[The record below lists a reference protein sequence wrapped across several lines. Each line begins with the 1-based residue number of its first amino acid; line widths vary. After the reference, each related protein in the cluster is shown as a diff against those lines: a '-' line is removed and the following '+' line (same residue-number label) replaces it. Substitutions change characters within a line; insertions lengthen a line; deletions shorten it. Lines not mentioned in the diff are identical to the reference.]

1 MADDTK
7 ALRDRI
13 DELERQLEESQ
24 QALEAIRSGEVES
37 LVVEGPNGP
46 RIYSLEWS
54 IYSFRVLVEAISEG
68 ALTMG
73 GDGVVL
79 YCNSR
84 FAKMLLAPLEQVMGN
99 PLRRWVSERS
109 LPAVEELLHQAIT
122 GDARV
127 ELALLTTGGREVPV
141 CLSASSIRDNG
152 ELVFCLVAT
161 DLSDFR
167 PVVSDKAP

>member
-1 MADDTK
+1 MTDDPK
-7 ALRDRI
+7 LLHDRI

-24 QALEAIRSGEVES
+24 QALEAIRTGQVES
-37 LVVEGPNGP
+37 LVVEGPAGP

-73 GDGVVL
+73 EDGVVL

-109 LPAVEELLHQAIT
+109 LPALEALMRQAVT
-122 GDARV
+122 GEGRA
-127 ELALLTTGGREVPV
+127 EIALLNSGGREVPT
-141 CLSASSIRDNG
+141 CLSASTIRDNG

-161 DLSDFR
+161 DLTDLR
-167 PVVSDKAP
+167 PSEKTT

>member
-13 DELERQLEESQ
+13 DELTRQLEESQ
-24 QALEAIRSGEVES
+24 QTLAAIRSGDVES
-37 LVVEGPNGP
+37 LVVEGPAGP

-68 ALTMG
+68 TLTMG
-73 GDGVVL
+73 EDGVVL

-99 PLRRWVSERS
+99 PLRRWVAEPS

-161 DLSDFR
+161 DLTDLR
-167 PVVSDKAP
+167 PSEKRS

>member
-1 MADDTK
+1 MADNTK

-24 QALEAIRSGEVES
+24 QALEAIRSGDVES
-37 LVVEGPNGP
+37 LVVEGPAGP

-68 ALTMG
+68 TLTMG
-73 GDGVVL
+73 EDGVVL

-84 FAKMLLAPLEQVMGN
+84 FAKMLLAPLEHVMGN

-109 LPAVEELLHQAIT
+109 LPAVDALLAQAIT
-122 GDARV
+122 GEARA
-127 ELALLTTGGREVPV
+127 EIALLTTGGREVPA
-141 CLSASSIRDNG
+141 CLSASTIRDNG

-161 DLSDFR
+161 DLTDLR
-167 PVVSDKAP
+167 PSEKRS

>member
-13 DELERQLEESQ
+13 DELERQLEELQ
-24 QALEAIRSGEVES
+24 QTLEAIRLGDVES
-37 LVVEGPNGP
+37 LVVEGPDGP
-46 RIYSLEWS
+46 RIFSLEWS

-73 GDGVVL
+73 VDGVVL
-79 YCNSR
+79 YCNLR

-109 LPAVEELLHQAIT
+109 LPAVDALLGQAIT
-122 GDARV
+122 GDGRA
-127 ELALLTTGGREVPV
+127 EISLLNTSGREVTA
-141 CLSASSIRDNG
+141 CLSASTIRDNG
-152 ELVFCLVAT
+152 QLVFCLVAT
-161 DLSDFR
+161 DLTDLR
-167 PVVSDKAP
+167 PFQKGS

>member
-13 DELERQLEESQ
+13 DELEGQLEESQ
-24 QALEAIRSGEVES
+24 QALEAIRTGQVES
-37 LVVEGPNGP
+37 LVVEGPGGP

-68 ALTMG
+68 TLTMG
-73 GDGVVL
+73 EDGVVL

-99 PLRRWVSERS
+99 PLKRWVSERS
-109 LPAVEELLHQAIT
+109 LPALEELMRQAIT
-122 GDARV
+122 GEARA
-127 ELALLTTGGREVPV
+127 EIALLKTGGREVPA
-141 CLSASSIRDNG
+141 CLSANTIRDNG

-161 DLSDFR
+161 DLTDLR
-167 PVVSDKAP
+167 PSEKRS

>member
-1 MADDTK
+1 MTDDTK
-7 ALRDRI
+7 ALHDRI
-13 DELERQLEESQ
+13 DELTRQLAESQ
-24 QALEAIRSGEVES
+24 QALEAIRSGQVES
-37 LVVEGPNGP
+37 LVVEGPAGP

-68 ALTMG
+68 TLTMG
-73 GDGVVL
+73 EDGVVL

-99 PLRRWVSERS
+99 PLRRWVSEPS

-122 GDARV
+122 GDGRV

-161 DLSDFR
+161 DLTDLR
-167 PVVSDKAP
+167 PSEKRS

>member
-24 QALEAIRSGEVES
+24 QALEAIRSGQVES
-37 LVVEGPNGP
+37 LVIEGPNGP

-68 ALTMG
+68 ALTLG
-73 GDGVVL
+73 EDGVVL

-84 FAKMLLAPLEQVMGN
+84 FAKMLLVPLEQVMGN

-109 LPAVEELLHQAIT
+109 LPALEVLMRQART
-122 GDARV
+122 GEGRA
-127 ELALLTTGGREVPV
+127 EIALLSTSGREVPA
-141 CLSASSIRDNG
+141 CLSASTIRDNG

-161 DLSDFR
+161 DLTDLR
-167 PVVSDKAP
+167 PVGA

>member
-1 MADDTK
+1 MTDDTK
-7 ALRDRI
+7 VLHDRI

-73 GDGVVL
+73 EDGVVL

-109 LPAVEELLHQAIT
+109 QPALDALLRQAIT
-122 GDARV
+122 GDGRT
-127 ELALLTTGGREVPV
+127 EIALLNTGGREVPAY
-141 CLSASSIRDNG
+141 LSASSIQDNG
-152 ELVFCLVAT
+152 ARVFCLVAT
-161 DLSDFR
+161 DLTDLR
-167 PVVSDKAP
+167 PAGAHAPG

>member
-1 MADDTK
+1 MTGGTK
-7 ALRDRI
+7 WLQNRI
-13 DELERQLEESQ
+13 DKLERQLEESQ
-24 QALEAIRSGEVES
+24 QALEAIRSGDVES

-73 GDGVVL
+73 EDGVVL

-109 LPAVEELLHQAIT
+109 QPAMDALLHQAIT
-122 GDARV
+122 V
-127 ELALLTTGGREVPV
+127 EGRTEIALLSSGGREIPAY
-141 CLSASSIRDNG
+141 LSASSIQDNG
-152 ELVFCLVAT
+152 ARVFCLVVT
-161 DLSDFR
+161 DLTDLR
-167 PVVSDKAP
+167 PVGA

>member
-1 MADDTK
+1 MADDTQ

-13 DELERQLEESQ
+13 EELERQLEESQ
-24 QALEAIRSGEVES
+24 QALEAIRRGDVES
-37 LVVEGPNGP
+37 LVVDGPGGP

-68 ALTMG
+68 TLTMG
-73 GDGVVL
+73 EDGVVL

-84 FAKMLLAPLEQVMGN
+84 FAKMLLAPLEHVMGN

-109 LPAVEELLHQAIT
+109 LPALEELMSQAVT
-122 GDARV
+122 GDGRA
-127 ELALLTTGGREVPV
+127 EIALLNTGGREVRA
-141 CLSASSIRDNG
+141 CLSASTIRDNG

-161 DLSDFR
+161 DLTDLR
-167 PVVSDKAP
+167 PAPSAKMS

>member
-1 MADDTK
+1 MAEDTK

-13 DELERQLEESQ
+13 DELTRQLEESQ
-24 QALEAIRSGEVES
+24 QALDAIRSGDVES
-37 LVVEGPNGP
+37 LVVEGSAGP

-68 ALTMG
+68 TLTMG
-73 GDGVVL
+73 EDGVVL

-99 PLRRWVSERS
+99 PLQRWVAEPS
-109 LPAVEELLHQAIT
+109 LPALKELLGQAIT

-127 ELALLTTGGREVPV
+127 ELALRTTGGREVPV
-141 CLSASSIRDNG
+141 CLSASSLRDNG

-161 DLSDFR
+161 DLTDLR
-167 PVVSDKAP
+167 PSEKRS

>member
-1 MADDTK
+1 MADDTT

-13 DELERQLEESQ
+13 DELERQLAESQ

-37 LVVEGPNGP
+37 LVVEGPSGP

-73 GDGVVL
+73 EDGVVL
-79 YCNSR
+79 YCNAR
-84 FAKMLLAPLEQVMGN
+84 FAKMLLVPLEQVMGN

-109 LPAVEELLHQAIT
+109 LPALEALLRQSLT
-122 GDARV
+122 GDGRA
-127 ELALLTTGGREVPV
+127 EIALLNTGGREVPA
-141 CLSASSIRDNG
+141 CLSASTIRDNG
-152 ELVFCLVAT
+152 ELVFCMVAT
-161 DLSDFR
+161 DLTDLR
-167 PVVSDKAP
+167 PPGA